1 MKKKLKSNK
10 GITLTV
16 LVITIIIL
24 LMIST
29 AIIHTVADNLSSKGV
44 NDMYTDIK
52 AIEDKVSVYYVKY
65 GNIPKAEQVEV
76 SIPSAIVTSN
86 QNNGANFYYV
96 DLSKLDGLSLKYG
109 KGTGNSTDRYII
121 NEQSHTVYYLEG
133 VETEGTMYYTINR
146 AYMNID

>member
-109 KGTGNSTDRYII
+109 KGTGNSTD
-121 NEQSHTVYYLEG
+121 
-133 VETEGTMYYTINR
+133 
-146 AYMNID
+146 